1 MEIKGEDDIN
11 LVLNSRDKV
20 LFSREG
26 GFIPEIWN
34 RRHHRRLCV
43 SGKPFTLKRRDEAKK
58 DIVSGSESGLDCN
71 AIDHV
76 KGNHFSTYHQPN
88 FSNFVDRS
96 CL

>member
-1 MEIKGEDDIN
+1 MCSVEKEDSSPKSETGDITADYVY
-11 LVLNSRDKV
+11 LV
-20 LFSREG
+20 
-26 GFIPEIWN
+26 
-34 RRHHRRLCV
+34 
-43 SGKPFTLKRRDEAKK
+43 KPFTLKRRDEAKK